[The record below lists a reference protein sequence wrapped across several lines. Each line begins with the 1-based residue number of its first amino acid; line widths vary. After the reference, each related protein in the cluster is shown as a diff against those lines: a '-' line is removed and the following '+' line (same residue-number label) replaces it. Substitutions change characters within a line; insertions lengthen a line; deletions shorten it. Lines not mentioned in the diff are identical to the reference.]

1 MKRKLTDDQLA
12 RMRNVDYQRMLRR
25 EARKKRKAKEAR
37 AKLKW
42 YDDHPDHPKTIAF
55 REARMEA
62 AIAKLAVQAYDDGK
76 RAERLEKRLAVS
88 LPTFVACFHLDPK
101 QLAGIAPNNPRH
113 ARVEIVVGGKSN
125 KPPRWKAYAMGRS
138 LYAHHVAEHLRNTP
152 DATTDRRNAI
162 PASLERV
169 KFMIRRKHSQEQVEG
184 VVWRSYG
191 IFETAGG
198 YVAVCHLDTG
208 EVFESSQ
215 TYAAM
220 IRKLERRRK

>member
-25 EARKKRKAKEAR
+25 EARKRRKAKEAR
-37 AKLKW
+37 DKLKW

-62 AIAKLAVQAYDDGK
+62 VIAKLAVQAYDDAK

-101 QLAGIAPNNPRH
+101 HPAGIQPNTRH
-113 ARVEIVVGGKSN
+113 ARVETVSGGKSN
-125 KPPRWKAYAMGRS
+125 KPHRWKAYAMGRS

-152 DATTDRRNAI
+152 EAATDRRNAI

-169 KFMIRRKHSQEQVEG
+169 KFMIQRKHSQEQVEG
-184 VVWRSYG
+184 VTWKNYG

-198 YVAVCHLDTG
+198 ALAACHMDTG